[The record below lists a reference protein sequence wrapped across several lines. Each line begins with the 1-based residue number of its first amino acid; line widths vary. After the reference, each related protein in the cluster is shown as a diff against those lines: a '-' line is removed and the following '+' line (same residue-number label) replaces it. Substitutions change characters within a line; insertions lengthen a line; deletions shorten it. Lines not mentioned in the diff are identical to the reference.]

1 LLRVQCGKAKRG
13 AGGGILLPVFI
24 LWEPFRYPF
33 TWLPIL
39 ALRPSTKAPPATTIS
54 NPVSISLL
62 FSRIYLF
69 GNPFVFFSFYFFFL
83 VRDSRVAIWGKRRR
97 RKKQKTST
105 RKKKETGAHDA
116 SHSCLFHRCWRA
128 LWTVH
133 VFAQVVTSLDNQIT
147 HAHTHTHSKKKGI
160 KKKTK
165 QEKGEQT
172 HITNTFSACVCRI
185 YIKHLGRRLYNCY
198 SRKTNK
204 LNFLPCIFFFFFSNK
219 FLISF
224 VLLFWQ
230 LLRVT
235 HGGRTGMR
243 LLLLQFHFSLL
254 VWQILTP
261 KGFLLAEWKTREL

>member
-97 RKKQKTST
+97 RNKRRNT

-147 HAHTHTHSKKKGI
+147 HAHTHTHTLKEKGDKKK
-160 KKKTK
+160 K

-172 HITNTFSACVCRI
+172 ADTHH
-185 YIKHLGRRLYNCY
+185 KHLFCLCVSYIY
-198 SRKTNK
+198 KT
-204 LNFLPCIFFFFFSNK
+204 P
-219 FLISF
+219 
-224 VLLFWQ
+224 W
-230 LLRVT
+230 
-235 HGGRTGMR
+235 
-243 LLLLQFHFSLL
+243 
-254 VWQILTP
+254 TP
-261 KGFLLAEWKTREL
+261 VV